1 MPSRVFALTVSAFRM
16 EEQNRLTNDPENIS
30 NTIQTGR
37 VRSQGGELEALYS
50 GGNGWTVT
58 GAASF
63 TDVEVIE
70 SSFDYEEGRQLN
82 DVPRRL
88 ASLWVDK
95 RIGLGEGALSLGG
108 GVRYVGSTTSYGE
121 TTTIHSPD
129 YTLFDLRAE
138 YAQGPYFAR
147 LNVNNVADRQV
158 LAPCRALGDCFTGMP
173 RTVMAEFG
181 LRY

>member
-1 MPSRVFALTVSAFRM
+1 VL
-16 EEQNRLTNDPENIS
+16 
-30 NTIQTGR
+30 
-37 VRSQGGELEALYS
+37 
-50 GGNGWTVT
+50 
-58 GAASF
+58 
-63 TDVEVIE
+63 E
-70 SSFDYEEGRQLN
+70 SSFDYEQGRQLN

-95 RIGLGEGALSLGG
+95 RIGLGTGALSLGAG
-108 GVRYVGSTTSYGE
+108 ARYVGSTTSYGE
-121 TTTIHSPD
+121 NATIQSPD

-158 LAPCRALGDCFTGMP
+158 FAPCRALGDCFTGMP